1 MEETLF
7 RRSYDRH
14 VLAVSVVDFLLLL
27 VITIWFGM
35 TTGSTWPVVLFA
47 VITGLA
53 LVVLLVHLKRRFS
66 GAAT

>member
-7 RRSYDRH
+7 RHWYDRH
-14 VLAVSVVDFLLLL
+14 VLAISVVDFLLLL
-27 VITIWFGM
+27 VITVWFGT
-35 TTGSTWPVVLFA
+35 TTGSTWPVVVFA

-66 GAAT
+66 GATS